1 MQQRLSGVDLSG
13 VRHDHFHHAFA
24 GEHLEHQLHVADGG
38 IVDAGE
44 FQEQGLPRCRFLL
57 GLGFRNA
64 ALHRGQGVNGVAHDL
79 GGLFVPDGQPPLYH
93 HCLIFLHVSTA
104 GLQHPAEA
112 QQFQGGGVVLHHDI
126 GHKAVVLGGFRLAG
140 GDDAGN
146 GDPLAVGEALR
157 TVFPGKVLD
166 N

>member
-1 MQQRLSGVDLSG
+1 M
-13 VRHDHFHHAFA
+13 
-24 GEHLEHQLHVADGG
+24 ADGR

-44 FQEQGLPRCRFLL
+44 FQEQGLPRCRFPL

-64 ALHRGQGVNGVAHDL
+64 ALHRGQRVNGVAHDL

-93 HCLIFLHVSTA
+93 HRLVLLHIGA
-104 GLQHPAEA
+104 ACLQHPAET
-112 QQFQGGGVVLHHDI
+112 QQLHGGGIVLHHDI
-126 GHKAVVLGGFRLAG
+126 GHEAVVLGGFRFAG
-140 GDDAGN
+140 GDDPGN

>member
-1 MQQRLSGVDLSG
+1 M
-13 VRHDHFHHAFA
+13 
-24 GEHLEHQLHVADGG
+24 
-38 IVDAGE
+38 
-44 FQEQGLPRCRFLL
+44 
-57 GLGFRNA
+57 
-64 ALHRGQGVNGVAHDL
+64 
-79 GGLFVPDGQPPLYH
+79 PDGEPPLYH

-104 GLQHPAEA
+104 GLQDPAEA
-112 QQFQGGGVVLHHDI
+112 QQFHGGGVVLHHDI